1 MPNRRMQYELDKEL
15 HNPKEHRQLPYELA
29 CQKDTEEVVI
39 AGQDPTQMRF
49 CFFVCLFVYAYNGRQ
64 IPEFKVSLGQKPRH
78 SRNGN
83 FMAGP
88 TQLSYCL
95 CLVSLSKNQRVG
107 VIGCSHGIIKRK
119 AGVMTEWICK

>member
-1 MPNRRMQYELDKEL
+1 MQYELDKEL

-49 CFFVCLFVYAYNGRQ
+49 CFFVCLFVYAYKGRQ
-64 IPEFKVSLGQKPRH
+64 IPEFKVSLGQREFRPGPRY

-83 FMAGP
+83 LKAASHP
-88 TQLSYCL
+88 AIRLSVL
-95 CLVSLSKNQRVG
+95 NKGRQIS
-107 VIGCSHGIIKRK
+107 
-119 AGVMTEWICK
+119 EFFCKVKKCACRLLG